1 MKNYLIVFLMVVI
14 LALTSIIY
22 KNSKSSIYDGFP
34 LKKIS
39 TADVDAPLFL
49 YVFFSKNNCRDC
61 MQVIELLNILPI
73 QYRVVGVV
81 PENELE
87 KESELRSMTKAE
99 FPLISIAKYKKYIPP
114 YAPSILGISR
124 KGKIYFILPGVPK
137 AKEYLQK
144 FLDEFHHKVYPSLI
158 QLNEIPHP

>member
-22 KNSKSSIYDGFP
+22 KNSKSSIYDDFP

-49 YVFFSKNNCRDC
+49 YVFFSKNNCSDC
-61 MQVIELLNILPI
+61 MQVIDVLNQLPI
-73 QYRVVGVV
+73 QYKVVGVV
-81 PENELE
+81 PGNELE
-87 KESELRSMTKAE
+87 KESELRRMTKVE
-99 FPLISIAKYKKYIPP
+99 FQLISLEQYKKYVPP
-114 YAPSILGISR
+114 YAPSILGISQ

-144 FLDEFHHKVYPSLI
+144 FLAEFHHKVYPALI
-158 QLNEIPHP
+158 QLKEIPNP